1 MFAFLSRP
9 RDAVMTPEQTADGG
23 SRRRAHLRCAA
34 VAKSAAASAITIVL
48 VAPGGAAAAPND
60 PYAPSKEVGDA
71 MVAQFGL
78 TPQQA
83 RERIRAEGKASDIRE
98 AAQRAAGQAF
108 AGAFFDKTAAVLVV
122 AVTDPAVFDAVRATG
137 AQPKLA
143 SASHA
148 ELEQELHV
156 LDSRTGTAP
165 PEVVSWRID
174 EEANAVVVDVAGG
187 PSQAVKTFVSRQRHV
202 TVNYNQPRA
211 QTTAE
216 LIGGMAILGG
226 VSRCS
231 LGFNARSAAG
241 VVYVLTAG
249 HCTVLPNLLWYGK
262 TAGWSTIGL
271 VAGSSFPTNDYGR
284 ITRTNTAWVPTSKIQ
299 GGSSVLGRT
308 VAAVGTTVCRS
319 GSTTGYRCGT
329 IKALNQTICYSQG
342 CVYQV
347 TSTSACAESGD
358 SGGPYVSS
366 TRQAQGVLSGGSGNC
381 SSGGTTYFQPVNEIL
396 SAYGLTLVTG

>member
-9 RDAVMTPEQTADGG
+9 HDGIM
-23 SRRRAHLRCAA
+23 RAHLRCAA
-34 VAKSAAASAITIVL
+34 VAKTAAASAITIVL

-60 PYAPSKEVGDA
+60 PYAPSKEVVDA

-83 RERIRAEGKASDIRE
+83 RERSRAEGKASDIRG
-98 AAQRAAGQAF
+98 AAQRAAGEAF

-143 SASHA
+143 SASYA
-148 ELEQELHV
+148 RLEQELHV

-165 PEVVSWRID
+165 SEVVSWRID
-174 EEANAVVVDVAGG
+174 EKANAVVVDVAGG
-187 PSQAVKTFVSRQRHV
+187 PSQAVKTFLSGQRHV

-211 QTTAE
+211 QTTAVRE
-216 LIGGMAILGG
+216 LIGGMAIYSP
-226 VSRCS
+226 SRCS
-231 LGFNARSAAG
+231 LGFNARSASG

-249 HCTVLPNLLWYGK
+249 HCTAYTGLWWDVYG
-262 TAGWSTIGL
+262 WTIGT

-284 ITRTNTAWVPTSKIQ
+284 IMRTNTTWVPTSKIQ

-308 VAAVGTTVCRS
+308 VAAAGTTVCRS

-329 IKALNQTICYSQG
+329 IQALNQTLCYSQG

-347 TSTSACAESGD
+347 TSTSACAEPGD
-358 SGGPYVSS
+358 SGGPYFSS

>member
-1 MFAFLSRP
+1 MSHRIMRARLRCS
-9 RDAVMTPEQTADGG
+9 AVAQTA
-23 SRRRAHLRCAA
+23 AA
-34 VAKSAAASAITIVL
+34 CAITILL
-48 VAPGGAAAAPND
+48 VAPGGAAAAAND
-60 PYAPSKEVGDA
+60 PYAPSKEVVDA
-71 MVAQFGL
+71 MVAQSGL

-83 RERIRAEGKASDIRE
+83 RERTRAEGRASDIRE
-98 AAQRAAGQAF
+98 AAQRAAGEAF
-108 AGAFFDKTAAVLVV
+108 AGAFFDKTAAELVV

-148 ELEQELHV
+148 KLEQELHV

-174 EEANAVVVDVAGG
+174 EQANAVVVDVAGG
-187 PSQAVKTFVSRQRHV
+187 PSQAVKTFVSGQRHV
-202 TVNYNQPRA
+202 TVSYNQPRA
-211 QTTAE
+211 QTTAGGE
-216 LIGGMAILGG
+216 LIGGMAILSLAG
-226 VSRCS
+226 RCS
-231 LGFNARSAAG
+231 LGFNARSASG

-249 HCTVLPNLLWYGK
+249 HCTWLPGVWTGPNGV
-262 TAGWSTIGL
+262 SIGS
-271 VAGSSFPTNDYGR
+271 VAGSSFPTNDYAR
-284 ITRTNTAWVPTSKIQ
+284 ITLTNTSWWVPTSKIQ

-329 IKALNQTICYSQG
+329 IKALNSTVCYSQG
-342 CVYQV
+342 CVNQV

-381 SSGGTTYFQPVNEIL
+381 SSGGTTYFQPIAEIL